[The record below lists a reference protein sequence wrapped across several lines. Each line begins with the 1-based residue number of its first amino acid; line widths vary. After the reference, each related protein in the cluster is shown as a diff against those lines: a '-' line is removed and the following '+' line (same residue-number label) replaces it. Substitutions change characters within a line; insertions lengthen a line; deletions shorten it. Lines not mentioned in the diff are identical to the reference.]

1 MTLNMFQ
8 NKEWRKRMLVTFLVA
23 FAVFMIIDLVW
34 LGVIAAPFYRNQIG
48 FLMAKKVNWGA
59 AVLFYLI
66 FIAGMVIFVIEP
78 ALQAQSFTSAL
89 VMGALFGLVTY
100 ATYDLTNFA
109 TLEGWPLTL
118 VIVDIVWGMSLSVLV
133 SSITYLII
141 NAFF

>member
-1 MTLNMFQ
+1 
-8 NKEWRKRMLVTFLVA
+8 MLVTFLVA
-23 FAVFMIIDLVW
+23 FAVFMIIDLIW

-66 FIAGMVIFVIEP
+66 FIAGMVIFVIDP
-78 ALQAQSFTSAL
+78 ALQTQSFTSAL

-100 ATYDLTNFA
+100 ATYDLTNLA

-118 VIVDIVWGMSLSVLV
+118 VIVDLLWGMSLSVLV

>member
-1 MTLNMFQ
+1 MKLNMFQ

-23 FAVFMIIDLVW
+23 FAVFMIIDLIW

>member
-1 MTLNMFQ
+1 
-8 NKEWRKRMLVTFLVA
+8 MLVTFLVA
-23 FAVFMIIDLVW
+23 FAVFMIIDLIW

-66 FIAGMVIFVIEP
+66 FIAGMVIFVIDP
-78 ALQAQSFTSAL
+78 ALQTQSLTSAL

-100 ATYDLTNFA
+100 ATYDLTNLA

-118 VIVDIVWGMSLSVLV
+118 VIVDLLWGMSLSVLV

>member
-1 MTLNMFQ
+1 
-8 NKEWRKRMLVTFLVA
+8 MLVTFLVA
-23 FAVFMIIDLVW
+23 FAVFMIIDLIW

-66 FIAGMVIFVIEP
+66 FIAGMVIFVIDP

-100 ATYDLTNFA
+100 ATYDLTNLA

-118 VIVDIVWGMSLSVLV
+118 VIVDLLWGMSLSVLV